1 MKNKKRKKI
10 LKNESWD
17 RWSTRKFSFI
27 NCLLLSNLLIIF
39 GGYLAL
45 ETGRIDTAVWLE
57 TSFKQ
62 LRFIIGTGTLIVLLP
77 FDEFKKFILAKFGLN
92 LEEDEE

>member
-10 LKNESWD
+10 LKNKSWD

-39 GGYLAL
+39 GGFLAL

-57 TSFKQ
+57 SSFRQ

-77 FDEFKKFILAKFGLN
+77 FDEFKEFILAKFGLN
-92 LEEDEE
+92 LEED

>member
-1 MKNKKRKKI
+1 MKKKKRKS
-10 LKNESWD
+10 LLQNQSWG

-27 NCLLLSNLLIIF
+27 YCLVLSTALLAW

-45 ETGRIDTAVWLE
+45 EAGRLDTAVWLE
-57 TSFKQ
+57 QGLKQ
-62 LRFIIGTGTLIVLLP
+62 ARYIIGTGTLIVLLP
-77 FDEFKKFILAKFGLN
+77 FDELKQLLLSKVAKN

>member
-1 MKNKKRKKI
+1 MKNKKRRKI

>member
-27 NCLLLSNLLIIF
+27 HCLFLSTALIIF
-39 GGYLAL
+39 GGFLAL

-57 TSFKQ
+57 SSFKQ
-62 LRFIIGTGTLIVLLP
+62 LRFIIGTGTIIVLLP
-77 FDEFKKFILAKFGLN
+77 FDELKKFILAKFGLN
-92 LEEDEE
+92 LEEDQE

>member
-1 MKNKKRKKI
+1 MKSKKRKKI

>member
-1 MKNKKRKKI
+1 MKSKKRKKI
-10 LKNESWD
+10 LKNKSWD

-27 NCLLLSNLLIIF
+27 HCLVLSTLLIIF

-57 TSFKQ
+57 TSIKQ

-77 FDEFKKFILAKFGLN
+77 FDELKQFILAKFGLN